1 MLECNVII
9 FEIIKGLLG
18 GANRLAVCC
27 CCSTTQCVSIIY
39 QSRDTAAAV
48 FIQRQVG
55 YFCFAREEKQVPP
68 VKSKNR
74 LYMNY
79 KCCTLHIYC

>member
-18 GANRLAVCC
+18 GANRPAVCC

-48 FIQRQVG
+48 FIQRQVMVG
-55 YFCFAREEKQVPP
+55 YFCFAIEEKQ
-68 VKSKNR
+68 KY
-74 LYMNY
+74 LQ
-79 KCCTLHIYC
+79 